1 MWQVLSVVLSSTTR
15 VDYNVAGPVSCFQLS
30 STTRVDYNV
39 AGPVSCFVIDN

>member
-1 MWQVLSVVLSSTTR
+1 MWQVLSIVLSSTTR
-15 VDYNVAGPVSCFQLS
+15 VDYNVAGPVSCVLS